1 MNSAILFAK
10 MVGPVAASSAL
21 IWLSPALASDEA
33 ERIKALERQLEI
45 SLQLIEK
52 LSSRVADL
60 ERTAKPVATKT
71 EPDANK
77 VRAEQAP
84 ESARLQTGVN
94 PVSEGES
101 RREHD
106 SGLALHGF
114 ADVGGV
120 WSAGADPLKQRG
132 FTVGTLD
139 LYLTPQFSDR
149 VSALVE
155 LVFEFDESGRGVA
168 DMERL
173 QLGYAVSDAMTVW
186 LGRFHTPLGLWNTSF
201 HHGALLQTSISRP
214 RFVEFEDQIG
224 ILPVHSVGVWAT
236 GKLPLGADKITYDAY
251 LSNGTSIRQRHLD
264 PTRVGPGNDGKLLGF
279 NLGYQPAGALGGLTV
294 GVHGFGSTVKALTA
308 AGGLLSSTRVRA
320 VGGYWAYDA
329 NDWETLGEYYRFD
342 NADTGVGAKYAS
354 TAWYAQVGRAFGSL
368 TPYVRFERASLNP
381 DDNFF
386 RTQNAGRSY
395 ERGVIGARYAM
406 DSRSAIKLEL
416 SRTVET
422 SITQLDENGAQ
433 VPFAGGRY
441 RRAAIQYSI
450 AF

>member
-1 MNSAILFAK
+1 MNSRILFAK
-10 MVGPVAASSAL
+10 WVGAIGASSAI

-33 ERIKALERQLEI
+33 ERIKALERQLGI

-60 ERTAKPVATKT
+60 ERTAKPLATKT
-71 EPDANK
+71 EPDASTP
-77 VRAEQAP
+77 RAEQKP
-84 ESARLQTGVN
+84 ESARSQAGANV
-94 PVSEGES
+94 VSEGAS

-139 LYLTPQFSDR
+139 LYLNPQFSDR

-155 LVFEFDESGRGVA
+155 IAFEFDENGHGAS
-168 DMERL
+168 DLERL

-201 HHGALLQTSISRP
+201 HHGAILQTSISRP
-214 RFVEFEDQIG
+214 RFVEFEDQAG

-236 GKLPLGADKITYDAY
+236 GKRPVGADKITYDAY
-251 LSNGTSIRQRHLD
+251 LSNGTGIRQRHLD
-264 PTRVGPGNDGKLLGF
+264 PTRVGTGKDGKLLGF
-279 NLGYQPAGALGGLTV
+279 NLGYQPAGALSGLTV
-294 GVHGFGSTVKALTA
+294 GVHGFGSTVKALNT

-329 NDWETLGEYYRFD
+329 NDWEALGEYYRFD
-342 NADTGVGAKYAS
+342 NADTRTGTRYAS
-354 TAWYAQVGRAFGSL
+354 NAWYAQVGRVFGSL

-381 DDNFF
+381 NDNFF
-386 RTQNAGRSY
+386 RTQNAGRSH
-395 ERGVIGARYAM
+395 ERGVVGARYAM

-416 SRTVET
+416 SSTVET
-422 SITQLDENGAQ
+422 AITQLDENGARA
-433 VPFAGGRY
+433 PFAGGRY
-441 RRAAIQYSI
+441 RRAAFQYSI